1 MKLFKQRMT
10 CGLLVVLIAL
20 VGIPTI
26 SANLIVPNSENTVF
40 FNYEIVNM
48 DEYDDYV
55 FILYGL
61 IIGYHIIEP
70 DESFDVYKFGQTWI
84 YEFEQWWIYA
94 VKSVDFNESEIENES
109 MWKDY
114 FESNPKFIKSDIQ
127 LNSIYDF
134 VAKNNPLI
142 SAYIALEIVTLDE
155 NQLTIE
161 KSKVI
166 YTYTDGTTEEKYII
180 SQDVLP
186 QPSKTALLPY
196 WFESLWYVWIPLFAL
211 IGISL
216 ILLLRK
222 RIKEQ

>member
-26 SANLIVPNSENTVF
+26 SADIIVPNSENTVF

-48 DEYDDYV
+48 NEYDDYV
-55 FILYGL
+55 FILFGL

-70 DESFDVYKFGQTWI
+70 DESFDFYKFGQT
-84 YEFEQWWIYA
+84 WIYA
-94 VKSVDFNESEIENES
+94 VKSVDFDESEIGENES
-109 MWKDY
+109 TLKDY

-127 LNSIYDF
+127 LHSKYVI
-134 VAKNNPLI
+134 VAKNDPLI
-142 SAYIALEIVTLDE
+142 SACIALEIVSLDE

-166 YTYTDGTTEEKYII
+166 YTYTDGTTEEKSII

-186 QPSKTALLPY
+186 QPSKTAVLPY

-216 ILLLRK
+216 ILLLRR

>member
-26 SANLIVPNSENTVF
+26 SADIINPNSGEKTVF
-40 FNYEIVNM
+40 FNYEITNM
-48 DEYDDYV
+48 DEYDDYA
-55 FILYGL
+55 FILYG
-61 IIGYHIIEP
+61 IVIGYQIIEP
-70 DESFDVYKFGQTWI
+70 DESFDFYKFGQP
-84 YEFEQWWIYA
+84 WIYA
-94 VKSVDFNESEIENES
+94 VKSVDFDESEIGENES
-109 MWKDY
+109 TWKDY
-114 FESNPKFIKSDIQ
+114 FETNPKFIKSDIQ
-127 LNSIYDF
+127 LRSIYDI
-134 VAKNNPLI
+134 VPKNDPLN
-142 SAYIALEIVTLDE
+142 SAYIALEIVSLDE

-166 YTYTDGTTEEKYII
+166 YTYTDGTTEEKSII

-186 QPSKTALLPY
+186 QPSKTAVLPY

-216 ILLLRK
+216 ILLLRR

>member
-26 SANLIVPNSENTVF
+26 SADIITPNSGEKTVF

-55 FILYGL
+55 FILYGR

-70 DESFDVYKFGQTWI
+70 DESFNFYKFG
-84 YEFEQWWIYA
+84 EPWIYA
-94 VKSVDFNESEIENES
+94 VKSVDFDESEIENES
-109 MWKDY
+109 TWKDY
-114 FESNPKFIKSDIQ
+114 FESNPKFIKSDIT
-127 LNSIYDF
+127 LHSIYDI
-134 VAKNNPLI
+134 VPKNNPLI
-142 SAYIALEIVTLDE
+142 SAYIALEIVSLDE

-161 KSKVI
+161 KSKVT
-166 YTYTDGTTEEKYII
+166 YTYTDGTTEEKPII

-216 ILLLRK
+216 ILFLRK